1 MCMSDTG
8 ILAIWGDWQVTA
20 VDMWTGLTFKQ
31 RSHHVLISKTVFYCV
46 AAVVRKW
53 QRQHLMELYRYNGI
67 LNKGEVRSLI
77 YQYTESRPDVLVSK

>member
-1 MCMSDTG
+1 MCMVDTG
-8 ILAIWGDWQVTA
+8 ILAIGGDWQVNA
-20 VDMWTGLTFKQ
+20 VDMC
-31 RSHHVLISKTVFYCV
+31 SHHVLISETVFYCV

>member
-1 MCMSDTG
+1 MDR
-8 ILAIWGDWQVTA
+8 IPA
-20 VDMWTGLTFKQ
+20 
-31 RSHHVLISKTVFYCV
+31 

-77 YQYTESRPDVLVSK
+77 YQYTESNISQAIFLFAVSHSIKTCLKLMLQSC